1 MMRAVI
7 PKATL
12 QRIIV
17 QASIVSNDDLNLEYQ
32 PEGWLI
38 ERVDAAHVAMIR
50 MSVDRK
56 AMDEYEPASR
66 PIAMANAKSRS
77 VSPPNSSIANTGM
90 NDESV
95 VLIVR
100 MNTWLIEW
108 FAIVMNVQRML
119 SAFMLSLM
127 RWNTTTVS

>member
-1 MMRAVI
+1 
-7 PKATL
+7 
-12 QRIIV
+12 
-17 QASIVSNDDLNLEYQ
+17 
-32 PEGWLI
+32 
-38 ERVDAAHVAMIR
+38 
-50 MSVDRK
+50 
-56 AMDEYEPASR
+56 MD
-66 PIAMANAKSRS
+66 MANAKSFR

-90 NDESV
+90 NEVSV

-108 FAIVMNVQRML
+108 FAMVMKVQRML